1 MLFADPDRMGG
12 CFSTN
17 TTSSPA
23 SRCRAEETTLAPPV
37 DKHALA
43 ATPTATLQSTPEK
56 LDVAAEKLLDDQR
69 LSGSQQGLTP
79 VNEKQLQEALN
90 EWQKQHET
98 QSTQLQQLITLQSQE
113 ITTLRAQ
120 VIDLQAHR
128 QQQQIQNQRAAYIK
142 SQMFPSAN
150 GFKMQIP
157 QDCCAAAM
165 ACCCA
170 IEEVKADLKVEG
182 QIISKQLETLLGF
195 HDSPRAKAAKPGG
208 VNVKPGDATAKPAAF
223 FASQSTF

>member
-1 MLFADPDRMGG
+1 MGG

-23 SRCRAEETTLAPPV
+23 SGCHADETTLAPPV
-37 DKHALA
+37 HKHALA
-43 ATPTATLQSTPEK
+43 AASANILQSTPAK
-56 LDVAAEKLLDDQR
+56 LDVAAVKLLNDQQLASSR
-69 LSGSQQGLTP
+69 QGS
-79 VNEKQLQEALN
+79 VAEKQLQEALN
-90 EWQKQHET
+90 EWQKQHES

-150 GFKMQIP
+150 GHKMQIP

-165 ACCCA
+165 ACCFA
-170 IEEVKADLKVEG
+170 IEEMKVDLKVEG
-182 QIISKQLETLLGF
+182 QIISKQLEALLGF
-195 HDSPRAKAAKPGG
+195 HNSARATAAKSGG
-208 VNVKPGDATAKPAAF
+208 P
-223 FASQSTF
+223 SQGQQQSQVVP

>member
-1 MLFADPDRMGG
+1 MGG

-17 TTSSPA
+17 ATS
-23 SRCRAEETTLAPPV
+23 SRCRAEETKLVPSV
-37 DKHALA
+37 DKHVLA
-43 ATPTATLQSTPEK
+43 ATSAAFLQSTPEK
-56 LDVAAEKLLDDQR
+56 LDVAAEKLLNDQR
-69 LSGSQQGLTP
+69 LAGSQQGITP
-79 VNEKQLQEALN
+79 PSQEALT

-128 QQQQIQNQRAAYIK
+128 QQQQIQNRKAAYIK

-150 GFKMQIP
+150 GYKIQIP

-165 ACCCA
+165 ACCFA

-182 QIISKQLETLLGF
+182 QIISKQLETLLSF
-195 HDSPRAKAAKPGG
+195 HDRPRAKAAKPGG
-208 VNVKPGDATAKPAAF
+208 VNLKPGDATAKPAAF
-223 FASQSTF
+223 FTSQSTF

>member
-1 MLFADPDRMGG
+1 MLFADPNRMGG
-12 CFSTN
+12 CLSSNTN
-17 TTSSPA
+17 SSPA
-23 SRCRAEETTLAPPV
+23 SRCHAEEISRAPPV

-43 ATPTATLQSTPEK
+43 ATSAATLQCTPEK
-56 LDVAAEKLLDDQR
+56 LDVVAEKLLNDQR
-69 LSGSQQGLTP
+69 LAGSQQGLTP
-79 VNEKQLQEALN
+79 VTEKQLQEALN
-90 EWQKQHET
+90 EWQKQHES

-150 GFKMQIP
+150 GQKMQIP

-165 ACCCA
+165 ACCVA
-170 IEEVKADLKVEG
+170 IEEMKADLKVEG
-182 QIISKQLETLLGF
+182 QIISKQLEALLGF
-195 HDSPRAKAAKPGG
+195 HDNPRAKAAKPGE
-208 VNVKPGDATAKPAAF
+208 VMARPGDATAKPAAF
-223 FASQSTF
+223 FTSHSTF

>member
-1 MLFADPDRMGG
+1 MGG

-17 TTSSPA
+17 ATS
-23 SRCRAEETTLAPPV
+23 SRCRAEETKLVPPV
-37 DKHALA
+37 DKHVLA
-43 ATPTATLQSTPEK
+43 ATSAATLQSTPEK
-56 LDVAAEKLLDDQR
+56 LDVAAEKLLNDHDH
-69 LSGSQQGLTP
+69 SQQGLTP
-79 VNEKQLQEALN
+79 ASQEALT

-128 QQQQIQNQRAAYIK
+128 QQQQIQNRRAAYIK

-150 GFKMQIP
+150 GYKMQIP

-165 ACCCA
+165 ACCFA
-170 IEEVKADLKVEG
+170 IEEVKTDLKVEG
-182 QIISKQLETLLGF
+182 QIISKQLETLLSF
-195 HDSPRAKAAKPGG
+195 QDRPKAKAAKPGG
-208 VNVKPGDATAKPAAF
+208 VNLRPGDATAKPAAF
-223 FASQSTF
+223 FTSQSTF

>member
-1 MLFADPDRMGG
+1 MLFADPTRMGG
-12 CFSTN
+12 CFSSN
-17 TTSSPA
+17 TSSSPYH
-23 SRCRAEETTLAPPV
+23 AEETSRAPSV
-37 DKHALA
+37 DKPALA
-43 ATPTATLQSTPEK
+43 AASTNTLHNTAEK
-56 LDVAAEKLLDDQR
+56 LDVAAEKPLNDEQLA
-69 LSGSQQGLTP
+69 SSQQGP
-79 VNEKQLQEALN
+79 VTEKQLQEALN
-90 EWQKQHET
+90 EWQKQHES

-150 GFKMQIP
+150 GHKMQIP

-165 ACCCA
+165 ACCFA
-170 IEEVKADLKVEG
+170 VEEMKADLKVEG
-182 QIISKQLETLLGF
+182 QIISKQLEALLGF

-208 VNVKPGDATAKPAAF
+208 VMGKPGDATAKPAAF
-223 FASQSTF
+223 FTSQSTF

>member
-1 MLFADPDRMGG
+1 MGG
-12 CFSTN
+12 CFSAN
-17 TTSSPA
+17 ATS
-23 SRCRAEETTLAPPV
+23 SRCRAEETKLVPPV
-37 DKHALA
+37 DKHVWD
-43 ATPTATLQSTPEK
+43 ATSAATLQSTPEK
-56 LDVAAEKLLDDQR
+56 LDVAGEKLLNDQR
-69 LSGSQQGLTP
+69 LGSQQGLTP
-79 VNEKQLQEALN
+79 ASQEALT

-150 GFKMQIP
+150 GHKMRIP

-165 ACCCA
+165 ACCFA
-170 IEEVKADLKVEG
+170 IEEMKADLKAEG
-182 QIISKQLETLLGF
+182 QIISKQLEALLGF
-195 HDSPRAKAAKPGG
+195 RDSPRAKAAKPGG
-208 VNVKPGDATAKPAAF
+208 VMGKPGDATAKPAAF
-223 FASQSTF
+223 FTSQSTF